1 MALNPPSNVSA
12 VAASQNSI
20 RLTWTSPP
28 DQIDTIGIWRAD
40 ATNGSWKILASVC
53 GTSFVDTG
61 LPTNATLFYKL
72 VSQRLDLFSNFS
84 PTVSATTGS
93 SSSSVVE
100 SEAAPGALFS
110 RQQIAFDGGAEAFIY
125 QGPTGKQVRISGQ
138 ADIPFTLPYNGTL
151 SNAYDNVKKKFVTMS
166 LDLNVTHGQLN
177 VLGGPSFTFGDNNAR
192 PEGLIKLK
200 SGGFAGVY
208 SIWGST
214 FIGIVYLSPTGVFS
228 IQAVSFTEPTFIP
241 PAGTAIAQHPV
252 DGSIWAFI
260 SRDSTGLIRAIHMTE
275 VGDALRVDWTERE
288 FLGHVDNNLI
298 DDASPNGEFPHM
310 EAFPDATRGVIQ
322 LAYQSAHQKIFTTS
336 PFVKGAWITIAA
348 IRPDRSKI
356 FSFYQG
362 WVERISVFGLI
373 ANPKGVFL
381 AVNPLDESTLTFP
394 RMQVV
399 SMPTGAVLYTRAA
412 TRPISSLS
420 GVDWLLDNEPTTR
433 KIALT

>member
-12 VAASQNSI
+12 VAASQTSI
-20 RLTWTSPP
+20 RVSWSNPAQT
-28 DQIDTIGIWRAD
+28 IDTVLVWRAD
-40 ATNGSWKILASVC
+40 TAGGPWQNIADVT
-53 GTSFVDTG
+53 GTTFLDDG
-61 LPTNATLFYKL
+61 LPVNTTFFYRL
-72 VSQRLDLFSNFS
+72 SSQRRKRYSDFSAV
-84 PTVSATTGS
+84 VSATTGVS
-93 SSSSVVE
+93 IPAVVE
-100 SEAAPGALFS
+100 TEAAPGALFS

-125 QGPTGKQVRISGQ
+125 QGLTGKQVRISGQ
-138 ADIPFTLPYNGTL
+138 PDTPFTLTYSGTL
-151 SNAYDNVKKKFVTMS
+151 SNAYDNAKKKFVTMS
-166 LDLNVTHGQLN
+166 LDSNVTHGQLN

-200 SGGFAGVY
+200 SGGFAGIY
-208 SIWGST
+208 SIWGSAA
-214 FIGIVYLSPTGVFS
+214 IGIVYLSPTDVFS
-228 IQAVSFTEPTFIP
+228 IQTVTFTEPSFIP

-252 DGSIWAFI
+252 DDSIWGFI
-260 SRDSTGLIRAIHMTE
+260 TRDSTGLIRAVHLTE
-275 VGDALRVDWTERE
+275 INNALRIDWTERE

-336 PFVKGAWITIAA
+336 PFVKGTWITIAA

-362 WVERISVFGLI
+362 WVERISGFGLV

-381 AVNPLDESTLTFP
+381 AVNPLDEATLTFP
-394 RMQVV
+394 KMQVV
-399 SMPTGAVLYTRAA
+399 SMPTGTVLYTRPA